1 MYDLLDLE
9 EDPSY
14 PVANIQE
21 ALSHLSGPLST
32 WLEEQEANLNSLQAA
47 EVATKTTEQE
57 ESLERQKRSS
67 VEEVEE
73 GDFQLEAKLCE
84 VSERVFRPRAARRSA
99 NLNDTQVISWQKE
112 FTGDGLL
119 GLQLHQP

>member
-1 MYDLLDLE
+1 MFDQSDLE

-21 ALSHLSGPLST
+21 ALSHLSAPLSS

-67 VEEVEE
+67 VEES
-73 GDFQLEAKLCE
+73 DLQLQALCE
-84 VSERVFRPRAARRSA
+84 VSERVFRPRAARRSV
-99 NLNDTQVISWQKE
+99 NLNDTQVISRQNE
-112 FTGDGLL
+112 LT
-119 GLQLHQP
+119 

>member
-1 MYDLLDLE
+1 MFDQSDLE

-21 ALSHLSGPLST
+21 ALSHLSAPLSS

-47 EVATKTTEQE
+47 KVATKATEQE

-67 VEEVEE
+67 VEE

-99 NLNDTQVISWQKE
+99 NLNDTQVISWQKKL
-112 FTGDGLL
+112 T
-119 GLQLHQP
+119 